1 MLKLL
6 IGDQPKLRERSKEVG
21 EITPEILRLAKEMFD
36 ITKKENGIGL
46 SAIQVGEA
54 IRLFV
59 MELKPSRKSKL
70 PKIPR
75 TIVINPKILEKS
87 GETKVGEEGCL
98 CFPNIF
104 GDVKRAERIRLEYLD
119 ETGKK
124 RTQTFTG
131 FKARVVQHELDHL
144 NGVLFIDKAKDLWTY
159 AEPEEK

>member
-6 IGDQPKLRERSKEVG
+6 IGDQPKLREKSKKIG
-21 EITPEILRLAKEMFD
+21 EITPEILKLANEMFK
-36 ITKKENGIGL
+36 IVKKENGIGL
-46 SAIQVGEA
+46 SAVQGGHP

-59 MELKPSRKSKL
+59 MELKPTKKSRL

-75 TIVINPKILEKS
+75 TVIINPKILEK
-87 GETKVGEEGCL
+87 GGVTKIAEEGCL

-104 GDVKRAERIRLEYLD
+104 GNVKRADKIRLEYLD

-124 RTQTFTG
+124 RIQTFTG

-144 NGVLFIDKAKDLWTY
+144 NGVLFIDKTKDLWTY
-159 AEPEEK
+159 EEPKK